1 MYIKIHLNLS
11 NDKFFN
17 ILILMKKGESL
28 MKIFISADME
38 GISGVATNQQ
48 LKTPSEYQR
57 FRKLMTAD
65 VNAAIEGA
73 FNGGAT
79 EVVVADG
86 HGNMSN
92 IIIEELDSRARLV
105 SGSNRVMCQLEGLD
119 ETFSG
124 IMFVGHHGREAG
136 SDVTVISH
144 TLAGICVKEMKINGK
159 VVGETEMN
167 TMVAGSFGVP
177 AIFISGDD
185 AYVKEVKE
193 TLPNVEGAVT
203 KRAVDRFSA
212 ELLHPEVAQTIIREK
227 AEKAVERIGEFT
239 PTKVN
244 GPITFEIDFKGPQQ
258 AKMTTTLPTVEL
270 ISPTKIRFTCD
281 DMVTA
286 YKHMWGCVIIAMAAT
301 NGVLGS
307 VNS

>member
-1 MYIKIHLNLS
+1 
-11 NDKFFN
+11 
-17 ILILMKKGESL
+17 

-48 LKTPSEYQR
+48 LKTNSEYQR

-73 FNGGAT
+73 FNGGAK

-92 IIIEELDSRARLV
+92 ILVEELDPRARLV
-105 SGSNRVMCQLEGLD
+105 SGNNRVMCQLEGLD
-119 ETFSG
+119 ETFDG

-136 SDVTVISH
+136 SERTVISH
-144 TLAGICVKEMKINGK
+144 TLAGICVNEMKINGR

-167 TMVAGSFGVP
+167 TLVAGGYNVP

-185 AYVKEVKE
+185 AYVKEVQE
-193 TLPNVEGAVT
+193 TLPDVKGAVT
-203 KRAVDRFSA
+203 KRAVDRFAA
-212 ELLHPEVAQTIIREK
+212 ELLHPEVARKEIREK
-227 AEKAVERIGEFT
+227 AELAVKDSKSFKPQTVE
-239 PTKVN
+239 
-244 GPITFEIDFKGPQQ
+244 GPVTFNIEFKGPQQ
-258 AKMTTTLPTVEL
+258 AMMTTTLPTVEL
-270 ISPTKIRFTCD
+270 TGPRSIRFTCD
-281 DMVTA
+281 DVVTA
-286 YKHMWGCVIIAMAAT
+286 YKHMWGCVIIAMTAT

-307 VNS
+307 VNA

>member
-1 MYIKIHLNLS
+1 
-11 NDKFFN
+11 
-17 ILILMKKGESL
+17 

-48 LKTPSEYQR
+48 LKTNSEYQR

-79 EVVVADG
+79 EVVVTDG

-92 IIIEELDSRARLV
+92 ILIEELDSRARLV

-119 ETFSG
+119 DTFDG
-124 IMFVGHHGREAG
+124 IMFVGHHGREGG

-144 TLAGICVKEMKINGK
+144 TLAGICVNEMKINGK
-159 VVGETEMN
+159 IVGETEMN
-167 TMVAGSFGVP
+167 SLVAGAFGVP
-177 AIFISGDD
+177 ALFISGDD
-185 AYVKEVKE
+185 AYVNEVKE
-193 TLPNVEGAVT
+193 TLPEVEGAVV
-203 KRAVDRFSA
+203 KRAVDRFAA
-212 ELLHPEVAQTIIREK
+212 ELIHPEVARAEISEK
-227 AEKAVERIGEFT
+227 AEAALKKAKSLT
-239 PTKVN
+239 PFSFE
-244 GPITFEIDFKGPQQ
+244 GPITFDIQFKGPQQ

-270 ISPTKIRFTCD
+270 TGPKSIRFTCD

-286 YKHMWGCVIIAMAAT
+286 YKHMWGCVIIAMTAT

-307 VNS
+307 VNA

>member
-1 MYIKIHLNLS
+1 
-11 NDKFFN
+11 
-17 ILILMKKGESL
+17 MKL
-28 MKIFISADME
+28 FISADME

-48 LKTPSEYQR
+48 LKTNSEYQR

-92 IIIEELDSRARLV
+92 ILIEEMDSRARLV
-105 SGSNRVMCQLEGLD
+105 SGNNRVMCQLEGLD
-119 ETFSG
+119 ESFDG
-124 IMFVGHHGREAG
+124 IMFVGHHGREGG
-136 SDVTVISH
+136 SDVAVISH
-144 TLAGICVKEMKINGK
+144 TLAGICVNEMKINGK

-167 TMVAGSFGVP
+167 SLVAGSFGVP

-185 AYVKEVKE
+185 AYVREVKE
-193 TLPNVEGAVT
+193 TLPDVEAAVT
-203 KRAVDRFSA
+203 KRAVDRFAA
-212 ELLHPEVAQTIIREK
+212 ELIHPEVAREEIRAK
-227 AEKAVERIGEFT
+227 AEAAVKKAKAIKPITFE
-239 PTKVN
+239 
-244 GPITFEIDFKGPQQ
+244 GPITFDLELKGSQQ
-258 AKMTTTLPTVEL
+258 AKMTTTIPTVEL
-270 ISPTKIRFTCD
+270 TGPKSIRFTCD

-286 YKHMWGCVIIAMAAT
+286 YKHMWGCVIIAMTAT

-307 VNS
+307 VNA

>member
-1 MYIKIHLNLS
+1 VKIYNNQS
-11 NDKFFN
+11 EV
-17 ILILMKKGESL
+17 IT

-48 LKTPSEYQR
+48 LKTNSEYQR

-79 EVVVADG
+79 EIVVADG

-92 IIIEELDSRARLV
+92 ILVEELDARARLV
-105 SGSNRVMCQLEGLD
+105 SGNNRVMCQLEGLD
-119 ETFSG
+119 NTFDA

-136 SDVTVISH
+136 SERTVISH
-144 TLAGICVKEMKINGK
+144 TLAGICVNEMKINGK

-167 TMVAGSFGVP
+167 TLVAGSFHVP

-185 AYVKEVKE
+185 AYVKEVQE
-193 TLPNVEGAVT
+193 TLPDVKAAVT
-203 KRAVDRFSA
+203 KRAVDRFAA
-212 ELLHPEVAQTIIREK
+212 ELIHPEAAQNEIREK
-227 AEKAVERIGEFT
+227 AEEAVKD
-239 PTKVN
+239 TKSYKPLRAE
-244 GPITFEIDFKGPQQ
+244 GPVTFDIELKGPQQ
-258 AKMTTTLPTVEL
+258 AMMTTTLPTVTL
-270 ISPTKIRFTCD
+270 TGPRSIRFTCD

-286 YKHMWGCVIIAMAAT
+286 YKHMWGCVIIAMTAT

-307 VNS
+307 VNA